1 MVEALY
7 NTNKVIVTSKLW
19 WHCCCLYVFLSFK
32 VLWSSGHLGTH
43 VSVLT
48 SLATTNLNFF
58 NFALLGIHVTQAY
71 LSLPEGAASAAGL
84 IAMMTD
90 HYNLLVWVLFKFF
103 MIPLL

>member
-1 MVEALY
+1 VVALLLSLCFL
-7 NTNKVIVTSKLW
+7 VLQSALEFW
-19 WHCCCLYVFLSFK
+19 AFWHTCFC
-32 VLWSSGHLGTH
+32 
-43 VSVLT
+43 
-48 SLATTNLNFF
+48 SLFFGYHKSDFF

-90 HYNLLVWVLFKFF
+90 HYNLLVWVLFKFL

>member
-7 NTNKVIVTSKLW
+7 NTNK
-19 WHCCCLYVFLSFK
+19 
-32 VLWSSGHLGTH
+32 
-43 VSVLT
+43 
-48 SLATTNLNFF
+48 
-58 NFALLGIHVTQAY
+58 AY